1 MVEKV
6 TKVLQQ
12 QGVIAYPTEA
22 VYGLGCDPFSELA
35 VKKILKL
42 KKRDINKG
50 LILIASNWKQIENL
64 IQPIPDENLSQ
75 VMQTWPGPVTW
86 LFPASD
92 KVPRWISGTHST
104 IALRI
109 TAHPVAKAICEKFSG
124 PIVSTSANEE
134 GEIPAKT
141 VEQVKLYFPSGI
153 DLLIP
158 GEVGDLSQPTPI
170 RDVISGE
177 FIRR

>member
-64 IQPIPDENLSQ
+64 IQPIPDEKLSQ

-92 KVPRWISGTHST
+92 EVPRWISGAHST

-109 TAHPVAKAICEKFSG
+109 TAHPIAKALCEKWNG
-124 PIVSTSANEE
+124 PIVSTSANKE
-134 GEIPAKT
+134 GEI
-141 VEQVKLYFPSGI
+141 
-153 DLLIP
+153 
-158 GEVGDLSQPTPI
+158 
-170 RDVISGE
+170 
-177 FIRR
+177 